1 MGECGWDR
9 EKREEESRERERQ
22 YLVLLKGKKNP
33 NAAHLSQIINWW
45 FFKELAIFSKAD
57 FLMYT
62 YVMR

>member
-9 EKREEESRERERQ
+9 EKREEESRERQ
-22 YLVLLKGKKNP
+22 YLVLLREKNKKHP
-33 NAAHLSQIINWW
+33 NAAHLSQIINW

-57 FLMYT
+57 FLMYI